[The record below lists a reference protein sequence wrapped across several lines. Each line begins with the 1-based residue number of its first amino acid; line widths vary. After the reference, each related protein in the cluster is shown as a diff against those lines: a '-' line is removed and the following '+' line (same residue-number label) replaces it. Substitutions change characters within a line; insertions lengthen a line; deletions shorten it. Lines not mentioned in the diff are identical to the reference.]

1 MIAMSL
7 EHNGATVYIIGRR
20 LDVLQKAAQENN
32 VRPISLPFCQPLSNG
47 TQKYGK
53 IIPLQGDITSR
64 DSLLAMAR
72 TVKSRHGYIDLL
84 VNNAGIARNLLP
96 PHLPSPVDDTDF
108 QREETKPSIKSFQDI
123 LWNTGGPVG
132 FAETFETN
140 VTAVYFTTVAFL
152 ELLHFGNL
160 RRGALPPK
168 LITKP
173 NNPLSGT
180 TGEDGSH
187 RASTSNGT
195 PTPYHSL
202 PPSPSN
208 TCLPLPIYEPTA
220 LSTVSVKG
228 LPPPTSQVIT
238 VSSSGSFRVDARVL
252 SVSYTLAKQACTHL
266 GKLLANLLADWNIR
280 SNVLCVRA
288 SLSCTILTATHSGH
302 SQVSG
307 PVVRMRGFDRY
318 PSMALTGSFIFAE
331 MTNLAHLT
339 PALLAR
345 AVPLGRSGTL
355 AEMAGPI
362 LFLAGRA
369 GAYVNGAVWLVD
381 GGRVGQVA
389 SSY

>member
-1 MIAMSL
+1 MSSSTDPACLFNVEGQVAVVTGGGTGIGLMIAMSL
-7 EHNGATVYIIGRR
+7 EHNGATVYIVGRR
-20 LDVLQKAAQENN
+20 LDVLQKAARENN
-32 VRPISLPFCQPLSNG
+32 
-47 TQKYGK
+47 KYGRM
-53 IIPLQGDITSR
+53 IPLEGDITSR
-64 DSLLAMAR
+64 DSLLSVAQ

-84 VNNAGIARNLLP
+84 VNNAGISRNLLP
-96 PHLPSPVDDTDF
+96 PHLPSPLDETDF
-108 QREETKPSIKSFQDI
+108 PREETIPSIKAFQDV

-168 LITKP
+168 FITKS
-173 NNPLSGT
+173 NKN
-180 TGEDGSH
+180 GESASR

-195 PTPYHSL
+195 STPYFSL
-202 PPSPSN
+202 PPSPSDKS
-208 TCLPLPIYEPTA
+208 LPLPMDA
-220 LSTVSVKG
+220 SLASTVEG

-238 VSSSGSFRVDARVL
+238 ISSSGSFRVDARVL
-252 SVSYTLAKQACTHL
+252 SISYTLAKHACTHL

-280 SNVLCVRA
+280 SNVLCPGVW
-288 SLSCTILTATHSGH
+288 
-302 SQVSG
+302 
-307 PVVRMRGFDRY
+307 
-318 PSMALTGSFIFAE
+318 PSE
-331 MTNLAHLT
+331 MTNLEHLT

>member
-1 MIAMSL
+1 MNPSTDPACLFNVEGQVAVVTGGGTGIGLMIAMSL

-32 VRPISLPFCQPLSNG
+32 
-47 TQKYGK
+47 KYGK

-64 DSLLAMAR
+64 DSLLSMAQ
-72 TVKSRHGYIDLL
+72 TVKSQHGYIDLL

-96 PHLPSPVDDTDF
+96 PNLPSPLDDTDIS
-108 QREETKPSIKSFQDI
+108 REETTPSIKSFQDI
-123 LWNTGGPVG
+123 LWNTGGPAG

-168 LITKP
+168 LVTKP
-173 NNPLSGT
+173 NNLLNGA

-195 PTPYHSL
+195 STPYHSL
-202 PPSPSN
+202 PPSPCDTSP
-208 TCLPLPIYEPTA
+208 PLPMDASTA
-220 LSTVSVKG
+220 VSTVSVKG

-238 VSSSGSFRVDARVL
+238 VSSSGSFRVDARIL
-252 SVSYTLAKQACTHL
+252 SVSYTLAKHACTHL

-280 SNVLCVRA
+280 SNVLCPGVW
-288 SLSCTILTATHSGH
+288 
-302 SQVSG
+302 
-307 PVVRMRGFDRY
+307 
-318 PSMALTGSFIFAE
+318 PSE
-331 MTNLAHLT
+331 MTSLAHLT

>member
-1 MIAMSL
+1 MNPSTDPTCLFNVEGQVAVVTGGGTGIGLMIATSL

-20 LDVLQKAAQENN
+20 LDVLQKAALENN
-32 VRPISLPFCQPLSNG
+32 KF
-47 TQKYGK
+47 GK

-64 DSLLAMAR
+64 DSLVSMAQ
-72 TVKSRHGYIDLL
+72 TVKSQHGYIDLL

-96 PHLPSPVDDTDF
+96 PHLPSPLDDPDLPK
-108 QREETKPSIKSFQDI
+108 EEALPSIKSFQNT
-123 LWNTGGPVG
+123 LWNTGGPAG
-132 FAETFETN
+132 FSETFETN
-140 VTAVYFTTVAFL
+140 VTAVYYTTVAFL
-152 ELLHFGNL
+152 DLLHLGNL

-168 LITKP
+168 LATKQS
-173 NNPLSGT
+173 NSSSAVT
-180 TGEDGSH
+180 AEDGSY
-187 RASTSNGT
+187 RVPASHGFS
-195 PTPYHSL
+195 TPYYSL
-202 PPSPSN
+202 PPSPS
-208 TCLPLPIYEPTA
+208 TASLPLPNSVPG
-220 LSTVSVKG
+220 LSAAVSVKG
-228 LPPPTSQVIT
+228 SPLPTSQVIT

-252 SVSYTLAKQACTHL
+252 SISYTLAKHACTHL

-280 SNVLCVRA
+280 SNVLCPGVW
-288 SLSCTILTATHSGH
+288 
-302 SQVSG
+302 
-307 PVVRMRGFDRY
+307 
-318 PSMALTGSFIFAE
+318 PSE
-331 MTNLAHLT
+331 MTSQEHLT